1 MITGQKETPIKVLKE
16 FHKTQKS
23 IITPKYV
30 PMGEILPFR
39 SKRASIVNSML
50 STANYNQSTIS

>member
-50 STANYNQSTIS
+50 STANYN